1 MGGSCLLAAHVPN
14 RLVPLPASP
23 CVPPDGAGGCVA
35 RACLLPYSHAVG
47 LCGSPP
53 LLAWRGVV
61 ASDEKKRAGVFVFPV
76 RLFLCLYDVVFA
88 LVVVV
93 HEALLIDDVAILS
106 AWMDMR
112 ARVAWLELLAHA
124 GTVCSAFDIQDGVLG
139 VFVRGNIDVLGEG
152 FVEGKEYGLAVK
164 AFPVERIDIVMN
176 EFGHECDGGGCG
188 LCALLHAVFDGGS
201 VFDFGLCLTAEEFV
215 CLLCGVG
222 GCLIIAHECIPYG

>member
-1 MGGSCLLAAHVPN
+1 MLSGFAARRLCLL
-14 RLVPLPASP
+14 
-23 CVPPDGAGGCVA
+23 GVA
-35 RACLLPYSHAVG
+35 
-47 LCGSPP
+47 
-53 LLAWRGVV
+53 AWRR

-76 RLFLCLYDVVFA
+76 RLLLCLYDVVFA

-139 VFVRGNIDVLGEG
+139 ILVRGDIDVLGEG

-164 AFPVERIDIVMN
+164 AFPVERVDIVMN
-176 EFGHECDGGGCG
+176 EFGHDCDGGGCC
-188 LCALLHAVFDGGS
+188 LCALFHAVFDGGS
-201 VFDFGLCLTAEEFV
+201 VFDFGLSLAAEKLV

-222 GCLIIAHECIPYG
+222 GCLIVAHECIPYG